1 MHIRTGVGK
10 STLTDIIMRVSPIN
24 GNVMVDGKKLNSKN
38 IDSWHN
44 KIGYI
49 GQSFYLLNDNILKNI
64 IFRSNI
70 ADLKKQKK

>member
-1 MHIRTGVGK
+1 MEKTK
-10 STLTDIIMRVSPIN
+10 F
-24 GNVMVDGKKLNSKN
+24 KN

-70 ADLKKQKK
+70 ADLKKAKK